1 MVDFYCKCLFLNP
14 YMDYMGQWT
23 CGKYPQ
29 PWIRA
34 ITKKNKV
41 YTLDTWLRYWKIDG
55 FVWIQSNDW
64 FETCRTMDIRPWARF
79 HTIEK
84 KQSKEQLVL
93 DFWSCFLFA
102 RWTLSLFAGHL
113 LNLIQLNNVWLNRAG
128 FQWFH
133 HPYSPKQPGF
143 FVTAW
148 ASVWWKLF
156 AISYWPTSN
165 TQRSECGAS

>member
-1 MVDFYCKCLFLNP
+1 MLDFTCMNGWFLLQVPFFKSIHGLHGTMNLW
-14 YMDYMGQWT
+14 QISTTLNT
-23 CGKYPQ
+23 CNHQ
-29 PWIRA
+29 
-34 ITKKNKV
+34 KNKV

-143 FVTAW
+143 FVRAW
-148 ASVWWKLF
+148 ASVWF
-156 AISYWPTSN
+156 IV
-165 TQRSECGAS
+165 C